1 MRHGLATLNS
11 NNSVVYCQKH
21 KVYIKIHHTAL
32 NSVLVLLGGGGPL
45 LSTVTPEPAI
55 NVDALNGSGVINH
68 KKNLESLLKSMVHKG
83 FFFKFSSLTKFCD
96 NATPPFKHQIKI

>member
-32 NSVLVLLGGGGPL
+32 NSVLVLLGGGG
-45 LSTVTPEPAI
+45 
-55 NVDALNGSGVINH
+55 GSITQHCNPRTS
-68 KKNLESLLKSMVHKG
+68 N
-83 FFFKFSSLTKFCD
+83 
-96 NATPPFKHQIKI
+96 